1 MEDFKRIYKKTKLR
15 IITLTDGED
24 SDPFEHLAEKLINNF
39 IIMDSFVVG
48 PNCNSLKSLTF
59 ACGGRCYYPETLE
72 SGLEL
77 FEIETI
83 LSTELR
89 EKPLLTL
96 NQAIDWKRIS

>member
-1 MEDFKRIYKKTKLR
+1 
-15 IITLTDGED
+15 
-24 SDPFEHLAEKLINNF
+24 
-39 IIMDSFVVG
+39 MDSFVVG
-48 PNCNSLKSLTF
+48 PNCSSLKSLTF

-89 EKPLLTL
+89 EKSLLPSIE
-96 NQAIDWKRIS
+96 AINWNRIS